1 MLPCSLPY
9 IRNIR
14 KTIHTTIWPNNN
26 NSSNNNNNNNNNS
39 ESNYNASF
47 PKKSESEAV
56 SESTVYKVIIEK
68 KGSLSGQT
76 SEPSEEVKVEPARLV
91 FGTPHPLRR
100 VRPDSPHVEGKVF
113 SRSGEGWLEGR
124 CERISEREEEESM
137 SDSETEDNDGDYN
150 DDEEE
155 EDSVFEE
162 VGESEEQKEKNCP
175 MTGMR

>member
-14 KTIHTTIWPNNN
+14 KTIHTTIWPSNN
-26 NSSNNNNNNNNNS
+26 NSSNNNNNNNNNNS
-39 ESNYNASF
+39 EINYNASF

-100 VRPDSPHVEGKVF
+100 VRPDSPHVEGKGF
-113 SRSGEGWLEGR
+113 SRSGEGRLEGR

-150 DDEEE
+150 DDEE
-155 EDSVFEE
+155 DSVFEE
-162 VGESEEQKEKNCP
+162 ARESEEHKKKNFP
-175 MTGMR
+175 KTGMR